1 MQSYRQRFIVFTL
14 QVSRLLMLGGASV
27 TWCTEVVGHAPIL
40 AVHAH
45 LGHVEMVALLLE
57 MGAPVEGTTDSG
69 MTPLCLAAA
78 AGHAD
83 IVSLFCKK
91 GAKVSVTSV
100 QRGRET
106 NVGLEGVTSIIAMDK
121 SDLNL

>member
-1 MQSYRQRFIVFTL
+1 
-14 QVSRLLMLGGASV
+14 MLGGANV

-57 MGAPVEGTTDSG
+57 MGAPVDGTTDSS

-83 IVSLFCKK
+83 IVSLLCKK
-91 GAKVSVTSV
+91 GAKVSIVSV
-100 QRGRET
+100 QRGKET
-106 NVGLEGVTSIIAMDK
+106 NVCVTGVINMDK

>member
-1 MQSYRQRFIVFTL
+1 
-14 QVSRLLMLGGASV
+14 MLGGASV

-57 MGAPVEGTTDSG
+57 MGAPVEGTTDSS
-69 MTPLCLAAA
+69 MTPLCQAAA
-78 AGHAD
+78 AGYTD

-91 GAKVSVTSV
+91 GAKVSVISA

-106 NVGLEGVTSIIAMDK
+106 NLSLGGRNK
-121 SDLNL
+121 HNYHG

>member
-1 MQSYRQRFIVFTL
+1 
-14 QVSRLLMLGGASV
+14 MLGGASV

-57 MGAPVEGTTDSG
+57 MSAPVEGTTDSG
-69 MTPLCLAAA
+69 MTPVCLAAA

-83 IVSLFCKK
+83 IVSLLCKK
-91 GAKVSVTSV
+91 GAKVSVISV

>member
-1 MQSYRQRFIVFTL
+1 MLPLL

-57 MGAPVEGTTDSG
+57 MGAPADGTSDSG

-78 AGHAD
+78 AGHED
-83 IVSLFCKK
+83 IVGLLCKK
-91 GAKVSVTSV
+91 EVKVSVVPPRLKSGLKVQSV
-100 QRGRET
+100 IFG
-106 NVGLEGVTSIIAMDK
+106 
-121 SDLNL
+121 

>member
-1 MQSYRQRFIVFTL
+1 
-14 QVSRLLMLGGASV
+14 MLGGASV

-57 MGAPVEGTTDSG
+57 MGAPADGTTDSS

-78 AGHAD
+78 AGHED
-83 IVSLFCKK
+83 IVSLLCKK
-91 GAKVSVTSV
+91 EVKVSAVPMRSESGVKV
-100 QRGRET
+100 QC
-106 NVGLEGVTSIIAMDK
+106 NIWL
-121 SDLNL
+121 DL